1 MTYCPLQLLVSL
13 PSCNHYHLSRSVP
26 TVGQCLAPSALYLGS
41 LRYEMIKMRP
51 SLGCYQYL
59 VAQHE
64 GISCADFARWKEENN
79 PDTQAEGVEVRL
91 GDSHDADYNDNG
103 HDVDED
109 GEDDS
114 HMIILINPGQ
124 AHLAEH
130 GISCPA
136 CNFRYTLTKG
146 GCMHFTCT
154 QVMIMMIE
162 MMMMSIVIEMII
174 SRIHLLSAS
183 TSSASVA
190 TAHSNSEQSAVEIPD
205 VRNSDS
211 MLIILAT
218 VFST

>member
-162 MMMMSIVIEMII
+162 MMTMSVMALAQIPISTFSHIWVLVRQYGIMFVIIVIAII
-174 SRIHLLSAS
+174 
-183 TSSASVA
+183 
-190 TAHSNSEQSAVEIPD
+190 
-205 VRNSDS
+205 
-211 MLIILAT
+211 IIIMQ
-218 VFST
+218 VQVQKDD

>member
-1 MTYCPLQLLVSL
+1 
-13 PSCNHYHLSRSVP
+13 
-26 TVGQCLAPSALYLGS
+26 
-41 LRYEMIKMRP
+41 MIKMRP

-79 PDTQAEGVEVRL
+79 PDTQAEGVEVSL
-91 GDSHDADYNDNG
+91 DDSHDDDDNDNG
-103 HDVDED
+103 
-109 GEDDS
+109 DDDDIDDTI
-114 HMIILINPGQ
+114 MLILNPGQ

-211 MLIILAT
+211 MLTILAT